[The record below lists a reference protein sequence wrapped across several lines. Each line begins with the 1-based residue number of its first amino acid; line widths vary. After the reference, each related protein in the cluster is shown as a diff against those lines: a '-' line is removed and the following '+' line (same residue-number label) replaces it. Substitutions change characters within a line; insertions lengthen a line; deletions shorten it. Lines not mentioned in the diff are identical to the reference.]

1 MVVSNE
7 VNSLGYGL
15 VIQTTK
21 WKHERN
27 LTLPDALGP
36 CNFFSWIEF
45 QIGIEVNH
53 TDLVDS
59 YVIGSRYGSKAG
71 LNRSKLDLRE
81 QVWEWVRTSN
91 IWCDKVVMMKNKWY
105 NTYTNKYFCVYK
117 LIDI

>member
-1 MVVSNE
+1 MHFILHPVVFKLIRVFLNTSGCFAS
-7 VNSLGYGL
+7 SLDDVWSFPDPWWCLMKSIVWVTCL

-53 TDLVDS
+53 TDLVVS

-81 QVWEWVRTSN
+81 QVWE
-91 IWCDKVVMMKNKWY
+91 
-105 NTYTNKYFCVYK
+105 
-117 LIDI
+117 

>member
-1 MVVSNE
+1 MKSTIWVTC
-7 VNSLGYGL
+7 L

-45 QIGIEVNH
+45 QIGMATVWLLVEVNH
-53 TDLVDS
+53 TDLVDN
-59 YVIGSRYGSKAG
+59 YVIGSRSGSKAG

-81 QVWEWVRTSN
+81 QAWE
-91 IWCDKVVMMKNKWY
+91 
-105 NTYTNKYFCVYK
+105 
-117 LIDI
+117 